1 MSAKAPSVPEI
12 FQRGRALAGS
22 GRHHEAD
29 EHFRRVLELQPD
41 HAGAKGFL
49 GLSAFRRGEL
59 ETSERWLMEAL
70 DASPGDALLHQ
81 NLGLV
86 RRARGDHDT
95 ALACLDRALE
105 LRPDLPMA
113 HVHRGLVLGLL
124 GRDAHAADCLARAV
138 ALNPR
143 LGDTRALKQAPEDL
157 QTMIH
162 DLKGA
167 RLRVLAAERSRRLA
181 DLERRHAGADLSRV
195 RAFVAILNKARKED
209 WADPRQRPSW
219 MFFPGLE
226 PRPWFERED
235 FEWVPRLEAAA
246 PAIREELGAVL
257 ADPRE
262 LSPYVP
268 DKGRLP
274 PDWQALAESADW
286 SAYHLYRG
294 GERQDDHCR
303 RCPRTAEAVESMPL
317 MASPGHAPEVF
328 FSILRPGTAIPPH
341 VGLANT
347 KLAVHLALVIPPD
360 CSITVGGETRTWQ
373 EGRALIFDDSF
384 EHQAENASDRT
395 RAVLIA
401 DIWNPQLSEVER
413 EAVKAMID
421 ANTTLH
427 RRWEEV
433 AGQIRLEAEQ
443 KASKRK

>member
-1 MSAKAPSVPEI
+1 MSAPEPSVSEL
-12 FQRGRALAGS
+12 FRLGRDLTGAGRYREAEEQFLQVLA
-22 GRHHEAD
+22 
-29 EHFRRVLELQPD
+29 RRPD
-41 HAGAKGFL
+41 HAGAMGFL

-59 ETSERWLMEAL
+59 EASEDWLARAL
-70 DASPGDALLHQ
+70 EVTPSDALLHQ

-86 RRARGDHDT
+86 RRARGDHEA
-95 ALACLDRALE
+95 ALVCLDRAIE

-113 HVHRGLVLGLL
+113 HVHRGLALILL
-124 GRDAHAADCLARAV
+124 GRDGQAADCLARAV
-138 ALNPR
+138 ALNSR
-143 LGDTRALKQAPEDL
+143 LGDARELKEAPEDL
-157 QTMIH
+157 QTMIR

-167 RLRVLAAERSRRLA
+167 RFRALAAERSRRLA

-195 RAFVAILNKARKED
+195 RDFVAVLNEERKAD

-235 FEWVPRLEAAA
+235 FDWIARLEAAA

-257 ADPRE
+257 ADPGE

-268 DKGRLP
+268 GQDQLP
-274 PDWQALAESADW
+274 PDWRALADSADW

-328 FSILRPGTAIPPH
+328 FSILRPGTVIPPH

-360 CSITVGGETRTWQ
+360 CSITVGGETRTWE
-373 EGRALIFDDSF
+373 EGRVLIFDDSF

-401 DIWNPQLSEVER
+401 EIWNPQLSEAER
-413 EAVKAMID
+413 DAVRAMID

-427 RRWEEV
+427 RRWDEV
-433 AGQIRLEAEQ
+433 AGQARLQVEQ
-443 KASKRK
+443 QATKRK